1 MLPIIDN
8 YQSLCTL
15 FYDLDKPFPPA
26 EEYAFY
32 YSYLRKY
39 KTHILEPFC
48 GSGRFL
54 IPFLKEGFL
63 IHAFDASPSMLLSLK
78 KRLEEERLLCQYEFA
93 LFQNYIFNQKY
104 NLIYIP
110 SASLSLLWARE
121 VFLKAV
127 SKIYEHLEKGG
138 AFVFEVETPSILEKD
153 RSDFTL
159 IANHFLSIDM
169 HQKILGSF
177 INDTYQDG
185 VLTISCRYDLIV
197 DDIIRQTEFENIVV
211 RLFLY
216 EEIVSLLE
224 GVGFVVTV
232 YSDFQKTVYR
242 SSIKLPKLLIIEA
255 IK

>member
-1 MLPIIDN
+1 MSRLIDN

-54 IPFLKEGFL
+54 VPFLKEGFL
-63 IHAFDASPSMLLSLK
+63 IHAFDASPSMLLSLE
-78 KRLEEERLLCQYEFA
+78 KRLKEAGLGCQYEFA
-93 LFQNYIFNQKY
+93 LFENYIFRQRY

-110 SASLSLLWARE
+110 SASLSLLWKRE
-121 VFLKAV
+121 VFLNAV
-127 SKIYEHLEKGG
+127 SKIYDQLHRGG

-153 RSDFTL
+153 RSDFAL
-159 IANHFLSIDM
+159 IANHFIPIDAQ
-169 HQKILGSF
+169 QKIVGSF
-177 INDTYQDG
+177 INNTYQDG
-185 VLTISCRYDLIV
+185 VLSISCRYDLII
-197 DDIIRQTEFENIVV
+197 DDIIRKTEFENIVV
-211 RLFLY
+211 RLFMY
-216 EEIVSLLE
+216 EEIVFILE
-224 GVGFVVTV
+224 RVGFLVTV
-232 YSDFQKTVYR
+232 YSDFKKTVYR
-242 SSIKLPKLLIIEA
+242 SSIELPKLLIIEA